1 MNVFDILGPVMIGP
15 SSSHTAGA
23 ARIGRITLALLGAP
37 AVKADIFLHGSF
49 AKTYKGHGT
58 DKALVAGIMGMS
70 TDDSR
75 IRTAPEL
82 AKERGLSVNITTGD
96 IDGAHPNTARVTLTD
111 AGGNCVSLLASSIG
125 GGNIL
130 VKEVNGM
137 KVSITGQHTT
147 LIVIHKDAPGTIAA
161 VTEVMADAG
170 VNICSF
176 RLSRQQKGGEAVM
189 TIEIDG
195 HFGPELN
202 DRIKTLPN
210 IFSSTMLQP
219 IS

>member
-37 AVKADIFLHGSF
+37 AVRADILLHGSF

-58 DKALVAGIMGMS
+58 DKALIAGVMGMS
-70 TDDSR
+70 TDDGR
-75 IRTAPEL
+75 IRRALEL
-82 AKERGLSVNITTGD
+82 AQEQGLQVTITESE
-96 IDGAHPNTARVTLTD
+96 IDGSHPNTARVTLAD
-111 AGGNCVSLLASSIG
+111 AKGRTVTLLGSSIG

-130 VKEVNGM
+130 VTEINGM
-137 KVSITGQHTT
+137 GVSITGQYTT
-147 LIVIHKDAPGTIAA
+147 LIVLHRDAPGTIAS

-170 VNICSF
+170 VNICNF
-176 RLSRQQKGGEAVM
+176 RLSRQQRGGQAVM

-195 HFGPELN
+195 SFGPELN
-202 DRIKTLPN
+202 KTIQTLPN

-219 IS
+219 I